1 MAPIKKRSRLKATT
15 FAIKPTKGS
24 PGRYPM
30 SDLSH
35 ARNALARVSQFG
47 TPKEKRAVARAVK
60 RKYPALAKRSASVK
74 RWLK

>member
-1 MAPIKKRSRLKATT
+1 MAPIKKRSRLKSTT

-24 PGRYPM
+24 PGKYPL

-35 ARNALARVSQFG
+35 ARNALARVSEYG

-60 RKYPALAKRSASVK
+60 RKFPALGKRSKKVQQ
-74 RWLK
+74 WLK